1 MKKFLFILLL
11 CFQFASAQDSI
22 PASKLAD
29 RKNEV
34 RIDLLSLIASSKLNL
49 TYERFLGN
57 RFSVG
62 VTGNFSNGSKV
73 NDEFEEG
80 NRNNN
85 PKYEVIPFV
94 RYKLSEG
101 MKSFYFAEVFAAANG
116 GDFRET
122 VRKVDAFN
130 NGYYTIEKSEYS
142 DGAIGAGV
150 GYKFYI
156 KDRLGIEL
164 LVGFGWNL
172 LDREKSPDVLSR
184 VGLSVGYRF

>member
-1 MKKFLFILLL
+1 MKKLLFVLLL
-11 CFQFASAQDSI
+11 CCQFAHSQDSTRV
-22 PASKLAD
+22 SKLSD

-34 RIDLLSLIASSKLNL
+34 RVDLLSLIASSKLNL
-49 TYERFLGN
+49 TYERFLG

-62 VTGNFSNGSKV
+62 VTGNFANSDKV
-73 NDEFEEG
+73 NEDFDEG
-80 NRNNN
+80 NRNTI

-94 RYKLSEG
+94 RY
-101 MKSFYFAEVFAAANG
+101 SFSQGTSGYYFGEVFAAANG

-122 VRKVDAFN
+122 VRLTDAAN
-130 NGYYTIEKSEYS
+130 NGYYSIQKSDYS
-142 DGAIGAGV
+142 DYALGAGA

-156 KDRLGIEL
+156 KDRIGIEL

-172 LDREKSPDVLSR
+172 TDRDKSPDVLSR